1 MRRTAALL
9 TASFLLALSSACG
22 GDDGDEDVPSGDATA
37 QKGSAQCHDL
47 LDKAAVQKLMGGEVL
62 DPTDTTIGG
71 LEACRWDGVTD
82 PGASVTVVRT
92 PAETWAE
99 KLPVLIDQ
107 YEKTGALEGTD
118 EASIDRARE
127 LVESGTLT
135 GEEACSAFTTMLV
148 ELQKLPAGSTR
159 VINWL
164 PTRKAPQAV
173 NIQTCDGGV
182 YTSVQ
187 LIAGG
192 LKGTPAEE
200 ARLAEAYDALA

>member
-1 MRRTAALL
+1 ML
-9 TASFLLALSSACG
+9 ASGCG
-22 GDDGDEDVPSGDATA
+22 GDGEDEGDVPSGEATD

-47 LDKAAVQKLMGGEVL
+47 LDKAEVRTLIGGELL

-92 PAETWAE
+92 PAEAWAE

-107 YEKTGALEGTD
+107 YEKVGALEGSD
-118 EASIDRARE
+118 KAAIDRARE

-135 GEEACSAFTTMLV
+135 SEQACAAFSTMLV

-159 VINWL
+159 VVNWL
-164 PTRKAPQAV
+164 PSKDAPQAV
-173 NIQTCDGGV
+173 NIQTCVDGV

-192 LKGTPAEE
+192 LQGTQAEE
-200 ARLAEAYDALA
+200 DRLVAAYDALA